1 MARDLTVKQRRFIDE
16 YLVDYNATRAAVAA
30 GYSEKTAKVTAC
42 ENLTKPHLKR
52 EIDAEVAKRSE
63 KSEVTAERII
73 NELALIAFSDITS
86 FVLMGKKGIT
96 LQEFKKLPKDVKR
109 CISTIQQNGS
119 GVKAII
125 KFKLYDKVRA
135 LELLGRNRAMF
146 TDKIKVQDDRSHIR
160 QKLSSLTTEDLREI
174 ANDSRN

>member
-1 MARDLTVKQRRFIDE
+1 MARDLTVKQRRFKDE
-16 YLVDYNATRAAVAA
+16 YLIDYNASRAALAA
-30 GYSEKTAKVTAC
+30 GYSKKTAMFIGA
-42 ENLTKPHLKR
+42 ENLKKPKIKY
-52 EIDAEVAKRSE
+52 EIELEMAKRAA

-73 NELALIAFSDITS
+73 NELALIAFSDITA

-109 CISTIQQNGS
+109 CISTIQQNGT

-135 LELLGRNRAMF
+135 LELLGKTRAMF
-146 TDKIKVQDDRSHIR
+146 VDKVKVQDDRSHIR
-160 QKLSSLTTEDLREI
+160 QKLSELTTEDLRKI
-174 ANDSRN
+174 ANESRN